1 LSYTRRHA
9 KRSVRR
15 PSRSIVLIVVL
26 IGAKLGG
33 IGGALVA
40 IPVAGAIQVVPR
52 DVPPDRRA
60 QSAETEALPA
70 VELVLASD
78 DG

>member
-1 LSYTRRHA
+1 
-9 KRSVRR
+9 
-15 PSRSIVLIVVL
+15 
-26 IGAKLGG
+26 
-33 IGGALVA
+33 
-40 IPVAGAIQVVPR
+40 
-52 DVPPDRRA
+52 VPPDRRA